1 MQVIYDNTKV
11 KQIKLSTGEEII
23 GEIVEEDDHDII
35 MRNVLSIN
43 FGELV
48 DGTRAW
54 SFRYYMCYQDDP
66 ERFILL
72 KLDKVV
78 AVANPMTVLVKQY
91 EGALDEMVGM
101 ESGSL
106 DNPEYLGDD
115 YINDDE
121 LDGDSD
127 TSNIVP
133 LFH

>member
-1 MQVIYDNTKV
+1 MQVIYDKTKV

-91 EGALDEMVGM
+91 EDALEQMVGM

-115 YINDDE
+115 YINDE
-121 LDGDSD
+121 LEGDSD
-127 TSNIVP
+127 TNNIVP

>member
-1 MQVIYDNTKV
+1 MQVIYDKTKV

-91 EGALDEMVGM
+91 ESALDEMVGM

-115 YINDDE
+115 YINDE
-121 LDGDSD
+121 LEGDSD
-127 TSNIVP
+127 SSNIVP